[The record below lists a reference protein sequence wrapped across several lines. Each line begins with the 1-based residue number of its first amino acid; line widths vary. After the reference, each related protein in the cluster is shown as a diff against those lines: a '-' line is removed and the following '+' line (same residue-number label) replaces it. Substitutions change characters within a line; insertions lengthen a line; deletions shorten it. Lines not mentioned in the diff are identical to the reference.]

1 MAEPTAFKYRA
12 FLSYSH
18 ADTVWAK
25 WLHRSLEGF
34 RIDKDLVGR
43 ATAMGPVPNTLR
55 PIFRDR
61 EDFSDGHSLTDATIA
76 ALDASAAL
84 VVLCSTVSGKSQ
96 YVNEEVRLFK
106 SRHPDRPVI
115 PVIIEGTPPEN
126 FSPALRFALEADG
139 TVSSRP
145 VTLLAPDVR
154 ESGDGKTLSLA
165 KVIAGLTGLG
175 TDEIVRRA
183 CRTCR
188 VPYRGERDQR
198 RRLRNWVA
206 GLSSVVVALAGL
218 TVWAEINRRDAVEQR
233 QIADERRQEAE
244 RNFELA
250 KGAADGLVFD
260 IAQGL
265 RDVEGMRASTVAKIL
280 GTARGTFD
288 KLADAA
294 PDNLELQRS
303 RSVMLDEFAN
313 TYLTQGNL
321 PAALA
326 SYQAY
331 FAIADRLAK
340 SDPGNAGWQRDLSVS
355 YNKVGDVQVD
365 QGNLPAALA
374 SYQGSLAIRD
384 RLAKSDPGNA
394 GWQAGLAASHGKLGN
409 LLVAAG
415 KPSEALAM
423 FKRGR
428 DIVAPLAA
436 RSEHVLWKQY
446 LASFDQDIAALSK

>member
-1 MAEPTAFKYRA
+1 MAEPTAFRYRA

-18 ADTVWAK
+18 ADTGWAK

-43 ATAMGPVPNTLR
+43 VTPMGPVPKTLR

-61 EDFSDGHSLTDATIA
+61 EDFSGGHSLTDATIA

-115 PVIIEGTPPEN
+115 PVIIEGEPPEN
-126 FSPALRFALEADG
+126 FAPALRFGLEADG

-145 VTLLAPDVR
+145 VTILAPDVR

-165 KVIAGLTGLG
+165 KVIAGVTGLG

-183 CRTCR
+183 
-188 VPYRGERDQR
+188 ERDQR

-206 GLSSVVVALAGL
+206 GLSCVVVALAGL

-233 QIADERRQEAE
+233 RIADERRQEAE
-244 RNFELA
+244 RNFALA

-260 IAQGL
+260 IARGL
-265 RDVEGMRASTVAKIL
+265 RDVEGMRTSTVAKIL

-288 KLADAA
+288 KLVEAA
-294 PDNLELQRS
+294 PDNLELLRS
-303 RSVMLDEFAN
+303 RSVMLAEFGN
-313 TYLTQGNL
+313 TYRAQGNL

-326 SYQAY
+326 SYQGSL
-331 FAIADRLAK
+331 AIADRLAK
-340 SDPGNAGWQRDLSVS
+340 SDPGNAGWQRDLSLS
-355 YNKVGDVQVD
+355 YEKVGDVQVD

-374 SYQGSLAIRD
+374 SYQASLAIRD
-384 RLAKSDPGNA
+384 RLAKADPGNA
-394 GWQAGLAASHGKLGN
+394 GWQRDLALSYGRVAMAEAQQGARESAVGLFRQGQGIIARLK
-409 LLVAAG
+409 
-415 KPSEALAM
+415 
-423 FKRGR
+423 
-428 DIVAPLAA
+428 A
-436 RSEHVLWKQY
+436 RSPDNATLPRD
-446 LASFDQDIAALSK
+446 LAWFDGQIAALSK